1 MLIIIFITT
10 LLYSE
15 SFAPPSN
22 NAEQLYEDLI
32 EKSLEGFYKLQLVQK
47 LMYTVKVKESRGNYY
62 AVGANGEIGAYQF
75 MNSTYNSLCSIY
87 FKQHREP
94 TPHNQDTLAFCSI
107 KNVVINKGYTVEQ
120 FAAYWNS
127 GNPNSRKSGIN
138 KAGVP
143 FDVGAYVKDFVRRF
157 EKVEK
162 NWPDWSNH
170 YNLFLYTRSG
180 TLLKK
185 QAQKG

>member
-1 MLIIIFITT
+1 MLIIIIVTT

-15 SFAPPSN
+15 TFAPPAN
-22 NAEQLYEDLI
+22 HGEQLYEDLI
-32 EKSLEGFYKLQLVQK
+32 EKSLEGFYKLQMVQK
-47 LMYTVKVKESRGNYY
+47 LMYTVKGKESNGNYY

-75 MNSTYNSLCSIY
+75 MNSTYNKLCNVY
-87 FKQHREP
+87 FNQYRVP
-94 TPHNQDTLAFCSI
+94 TQHNQDTLAFCAI
-107 KNVVINKGYTVEQ
+107 KNAVIKKGYTVEQ

-127 GNPNSRKSGIN
+127 GDPNSRKSGIN
-138 KAGVP
+138 KAGVS
-143 FDVGAYVKDFVRRF
+143 FDVGAYVADFVRRF

-180 TLLKK
+180 TLLK
-185 QAQKG
+185 AE